1 MAKKTQQEL
10 GGLPPELQV
19 ETDVQELQT
28 LTEPQQYSDN
38 EDEKISGEEGPEF
51 VVAKGHTVRHNGT
64 NYPENAVIEVFGDDA
79 SRLIQ
84 LGVIVRLDDLRS
96 QLLSSNPVTVQG
108 GINIQRGIHAD

>member
-1 MAKKTQQEL
+1 MAKKTQQEP

-19 ETDVQELQT
+19 ETDAQKLQT
-28 LTEPQQYSDN
+28 RTEPQQYSGDEN
-38 EDEKISGEEGPEF
+38 EKTTGENTPEF

-64 NYPENAVIEVFGDDA
+64 DYPENTVIEVFGDDA

-84 LGVIVRLDDLRS
+84 LGVIMRLDDLRA

-108 GINIQRGIHAD
+108 GINIQRGTHAD